1 MKRHADIIKPKFDL
15 VINKLESQKF
25 GKWTRPKG
33 GYFTFRSFNKGLEK
47 IINLAS
53 ELGLKLT
60 PAGATHP
67 YGIDEEDRFIRIA
80 PTACSLD
87 ELDTAMDVFLCCI
100 GLAYEQASV
109 KV

>member
-15 VINKLESQKF
+15 VINKLESQNF
-25 GKWTRPKG
+25 GKWTKPKG
-33 GYFTFRSFNKGLEK
+33 GYFLLFEADIGLAKK

-67 YGIDEEDRFIRIA
+67 YGLDEEDKFIRIA

-100 GLAYEQASV
+100 GLAYEQAQ
-109 KV
+109 